1 MSTNPGKT
9 HYGKSAAQRDSVVVT
24 DVCVPVTKPWLTPH
38 RTHGDAGVRQTQ
50 SSGRCK
56 ACSQSS
62 PGLGGG
68 RRGCCGWNHCF
79 QRQPGSGRG
88 FARGLCRRRSLNSNS
103 AISYPGLFLGP
114 LKSVSLS
121 SFLRKMGKKRK
132 ESACDFPAKTPGESR
147 EGVCVESA
155 GTNFPG
161 SIRGRHSNRN
171 TAFLFSSY

>member
-1 MSTNPGKT
+1 MQESVR
-9 HYGKSAAQRDSVVVT
+9 HRAAD
-24 DVCVPVTKPWLTPH
+24 
-38 RTHGDAGVRQTQ
+38 
-50 SSGRCK
+50 RCK

-62 PGLGGG
+62 PGPGGG

-103 AISYPGLFLGP
+103 AISYLDLFLGP

-132 ESACDFPAKTPGESR
+132 ESAYDFPVKTHGGIQGR
-147 EGVCVESA
+147 GLRGV
-155 GTNFPG
+155 GRNKFPG
-161 SIRGRHSNRN
+161 KHQRP
-171 TAFLFSSY
+171 AFKQEYCLLFSSY